1 MTLVAKGTNRE
12 DRTVGPGPGASALL
26 AAVEVIASFVAGFE
40 PARFGGEDAAILVA
54 AFTRGERLCGAG
66 KTLAATRVVES
77 HTHERSGHRSGP
89 HWLASVTGGS
99 VGDATDLLRLGGSLE
114 HHPGV
119 EEAFRDGRLSSERAA
134 LVAGAARVNP
144 GREGDLVAGAERDTL
159 RQLKQRCL
167 AAKAEGRSARDER
180 AAHEALRAARR
191 CRTWTDEDGAVRLD
205 ARLAPDT
212 GAALLASLRAQSN
225 RCFERARKAGAH
237 EPAEA
242 YAADA
247 LVALVTGRGLLGPG
261 GTGDPP
267 TGDPPTGDPPT
278 GDPPTGERGATRAPD
293 PKARVHLRV
302 DLDALRRGSLGPGEV
317 CEIPGV
323 GPVPV
328 QTARDLLGDA
338 LCDLVIT
345 NGVDVTTVCHLGRS
359 IPTALDT
366 ALLERDRHCVVP
378 GCDVTEGLERDHW
391 IVAFAHGGP
400 ATLENLARLCGHHH
414 YLRTHQGFELLG
426 GPGRWRWKPPTTP
439 RPPSGPRGTRRRRT
453 PGRTPPPPTA
463 GPPPPTEAPDSPD
476 PPLFTVEE

>member
-1 MTLVAKGTNRE
+1 MTSVAKGTRVG
-12 DRTVGPGPGASALL
+12 DRSGASRSSGPGPGPEASALL

-99 VGDATDLLRLGGSLE
+99 VGDASDLLRLGGSLE
-114 HHPGV
+114 HHPAV

-180 AAHEALRAARR
+180 AAHEALRA
-191 CRTWTDEDGAVRLD
+191 D
-205 ARLAPDT
+205 
-212 GAALLASLRAQSN
+212 SN
-225 RCFERARKAGAH
+225 RCFERARTAGAH

-261 GTGDPP
+261 ATADPP
-267 TGDPPTGDPPT
+267 TGDPPTAGP
-278 GDPPTGERGATRAPD
+278 GATRAPD
-293 PKARVHLRV
+293 PKARVH
-302 DLDALRRGSLGPGEV
+302 LDALRRGSLGPGEV

-378 GCDVTEGLERDHW
+378 GCDQTEGLERDHW
-391 IVAFAHGGP
+391 IVAFAQGGP
-400 ATLENLARLCGHHH
+400 ATIENLARLCGHHH
-414 YLRTHQGFELLG
+414 YLRTHKGFELLG
-426 GPGRWRWKPPTTP
+426 GPGRWRWLPPTTP
-439 RPPSGPRGTRRRRT
+439 RPPSGPRGRRRRT
-453 PGRTPPPPTA
+453 PPGRTPPPTA
-463 GPPPPTEAPDSPD
+463 GPPPPAEATGSPD

>member
-1 MTLVAKGTNRE
+1 MTSVAKGTRVG
-12 DRTVGPGPGASALL
+12 DRSGASRSSGPGPGPEASALL

-99 VGDATDLLRLGGSLE
+99 VGDASDLLRLGGSLE
-114 HHPGV
+114 HHPAV

-205 ARLAPDT
+205 ARLAPDA

-261 GTGDPP
+261 GTADPATAGPP
-267 TGDPPTGDPPT
+267 TGD
-278 GDPPTGERGATRAPD
+278 RGATRAPD
-293 PKARVHLRV
+293 PRARVHLRV

-378 GCDVTEGLERDHW
+378 GCDRTEGLERDHW
-391 IVAFAHGGP
+391 IVAFAKGGP

-414 YLRTHQGFELLG
+414 YLRTHKGFELLG
-426 GPGRWRWKPPTTP
+426 GPGRWRWLPPTTP
-439 RPPSGPRGTRRRRT
+439 RPPPGPRGRRRRT
-453 PGRTPPPPTA
+453 PPGRTPPPTA
-463 GPPPPTEAPDSPD
+463 GPPPPAEATGSPD

>member
-1 MTLVAKGTNRE
+1 MTSVAKGTRVG
-12 DRTVGPGPGASALL
+12 DRSGASRSSGPGPGPEASALL

-180 AAHEALRAARR
+180 AAHEALRA
-191 CRTWTDEDGAVRLD
+191 D
-205 ARLAPDT
+205 
-212 GAALLASLRAQSN
+212 SN
-225 RCFERARKAGAH
+225 RCFERARTAGAH

-261 GTGDPP
+261 GTA
-267 TGDPPTGDPPT
+267 DPPT
-278 GDPPTGERGATRAPD
+278 GDPPTGEWGATRAPD
-293 PKARVHLRV
+293 PKARVHVRV

-391 IVAFAHGGP
+391 VVAFAHGGP
-400 ATLENLARLCGHHH
+400 ATLENLARLCSHHH
-414 YLRTHQGFELLG
+414 YLRTHQGFKLLG
-426 GPGRWRWKPPTTP
+426 GPGRWRWKPPTAP
-439 RPPSGPRGTRRRRT
+439 RPPSGPRGRRRRRT
-453 PGRTPPPPTA
+453 PGRTPSPPTA
-463 GPPPPTEAPDSPD
+463 GAPPTEATEATDSPDSPD